1 MSRITSRTAFVSG
14 ASQDLAHASAQVL
27 ATEFAH
33 VIFLGDSA
41 TVGCRAGSATTG
53 LDTTLLR
60 LDTNGRPLR
69 DWDD

>member
-1 MSRITSRTAFVSG
+1 MSSVTNGTAFVSG
-14 ASQDLAHASAQVL
+14 GSQDLAHASAQGL